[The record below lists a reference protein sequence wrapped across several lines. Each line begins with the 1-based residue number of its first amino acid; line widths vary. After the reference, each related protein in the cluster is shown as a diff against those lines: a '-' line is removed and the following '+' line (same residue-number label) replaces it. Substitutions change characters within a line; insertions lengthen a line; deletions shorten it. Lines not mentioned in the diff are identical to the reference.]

1 MGKISALGRAL
12 NKWYIT
18 VPLLAVLG
26 IVVGAVVFFNVFPGK
41 PQIGLITI
49 PYTVINEESAYV
61 ITSYLDYANR
71 NDRIKAV
78 VIRLSSPGGGATS
91 SERLYIESRKLRDNK
106 PVVMVLN
113 DLVASGGFM
122 MAMGASHTYVKTSSL
137 VGNVG
142 VVSSTGGVIPSP
154 PSENVIFTGPSK
166 LTGATRL
173 EWIGLMDLLKQSFAQ
188 MVIQER
194 GDKLRISPEE
204 LVEGRLYAGT
214 EAVQL
219 GLADDIGDDT
229 DAIRKAASLAGISGY
244 ELVDVNIE
252 ADRIFVQQARRV
264 FESLED
270 SDDQLSLIDLIA
282 LSNSTGGAVES
293 VDGQHATNSPIV
305 RLGGLRKFMLSGTL
319 TETQEDPLPGFPLK
333 INRPNIYY
341 IYAGQSP

>member
-1 MGKISALGRAL
+1 MISALGRAL
-12 NKWYIT
+12 NKWYIK

-26 IVVGAVVFFNVFPGK
+26 IVIGAAVFFYVFPGK
-41 PQIGLITI
+41 SQIGIITI
-49 PYTVINEESAYV
+49 PYAVINEESAYV

-91 SERLYIESRKLRDNK
+91 SERLYIESRELRQNK

-122 MAMGASHTYVKTSSL
+122 MAMGATHTYVKTSSL

-142 VVSSTGGVIPSP
+142 VVSSTGGVIPPP
-154 PSENVIFTGPSK
+154 PSESVIFTGPSK

-188 MVIQER
+188 MVIRER

-204 LVEGRLYAGT
+204 LAEGRLYAGM

-229 DAIRKAASLAGISGY
+229 DAIRKAASLAGVSGY
-244 ELVDVNIE
+244 ELLDVNVE
-252 ADRIFVQQARRV
+252 VNRLFVQQTRRI
-264 FESLED
+264 FDEEISLV
-270 SDDQLSLIDLIA
+270 DLIA
-282 LSNSTGGAVES
+282 LSNSNGGTEES
-293 VDGQHATNSPIV
+293 VVDQDANAPIV
-305 RLGGLRKFMLSGTL
+305 RLGALRKFLLSGSL
-319 TETQEDPLPGFPLK
+319 AETQEDPLPGFPLE

-341 IYAGQSP
+341 IYVGQSP

>member
-1 MGKISALGRAL
+1 MGMISALGRAL
-12 NKWYIT
+12 NKWYIK

-26 IVVGAVVFFNVFPGK
+26 IVIGAAVFFYVFPGK
-41 PQIGLITI
+41 SQIGIITI
-49 PYTVINEESAYV
+49 PYAVINEESAYV

-91 SERLYIESRKLRDNK
+91 SERLYIESRELRQNK

-113 DLVASGGFM
+113 DLIASGGFM
-122 MAMGASHTYVKTSSL
+122 MAMGATHTYVKTSSL
-137 VGNVG
+137 VGNAG
-142 VVSSTGGVIPSP
+142 VVSSTGGGISSP
-154 PSENVIFTGPSK
+154 PSESVIFTGPSK

-188 MVIQER
+188 MVIRER

-204 LVEGRLYAGT
+204 LAEGQLYAGM

-229 DAIRKAASLAGISGY
+229 DAIRKAASLAGVSGY
-244 ELVDVNIE
+244 ELLDVNVE
-252 ADRIFVQQARRV
+252 VNRLFVQQTRRI
-264 FESLED
+264 FDEEISLV
-270 SDDQLSLIDLIA
+270 DLIA
-282 LSNSTGGAVES
+282 LSNSNGGTEES
-293 VDGQHATNSPIV
+293 VVDQDANAPIV
-305 RLGGLRKFMLSGTL
+305 RLGALRKFLLSGSL
-319 TETQEDPLPGFPLK
+319 AETQEDPLPGFPLE

-341 IYAGQSP
+341 IYVGQSP

>member
-1 MGKISALGRAL
+1 MGMISALGRAL
-12 NKWYIT
+12 NKWYIK

-26 IVVGAVVFFNVFPGK
+26 IVIGAALFFYVFPGK
-41 PQIGLITI
+41 PHIGIITI

-91 SERLYIESRKLRDNK
+91 SERLYIESRELRQNK
-106 PVVMVLN
+106 PVIMVLN

-122 MAMGASHTYVKTSSL
+122 MAMGATHTYVKPSSL

-142 VVSSTGGVIPSP
+142 VVSSTGGVIPPP
-154 PSENVIFTGPSK
+154 PSESVISTGPSK

-188 MVIQER
+188 TVIRER

-204 LVEGRLYAGT
+204 LAEGQLYAGM

-229 DAIRKAASLAGISGY
+229 DAIRKAASLAGVSGY
-244 ELVDVNIE
+244 ELLDVNVE
-252 ADRIFVQQARRV
+252 VNRLFVQQTRRI
-264 FESLED
+264 FDEEISLV
-270 SDDQLSLIDLIA
+270 DLIA
-282 LSNSTGGAVES
+282 LSSSNGGTEES
-293 VDGQHATNSPIV
+293 VVDQDANTPIV
-305 RLGGLRKFMLSGTL
+305 RLGALRKFLLSGSL
-319 TETQEDPLPGFPLK
+319 AETQEDPLPGFPLE

-341 IYAGQSP
+341 IYVGQSP